1 MRINQPGMGRRALLA
16 EGTAKAKA
24 QRRERPWHSPG
35 VEGRPLH
42 VLSKGESRAG
52 GTMWNMQGFE
62 AGQGAGISSKRDGR
76 LPRILCRSR
85 TGGDFPLN
93 GVPGSSVEIGSER
106 GKREKQGGNQG
117 ATVTWLTS
125 LLLESLIQWGLPW
138 EAFSVSRLFSHTA
151 PIALPLK
158 TNYKGLLIICLLV
171 CLPDRL

>member
-1 MRINQPGMGRRALLA
+1 MGRRALLA

-24 QRRERPWHSPG
+24 QRRERPWHSPR

-52 GTMWNMQGFE
+52 GRMWNMQGFE
-62 AGQGAGISSKRDGR
+62 AGQGAGVSSKRDGR

-117 ATVTWLTS
+117 ATATSLTS
-125 LLLESLIQWGLPW
+125 APPGIFDSMRPALGGFLCVPAFLPH
-138 EAFSVSRLFSHTA
+138 SSNSTSIKNQLQGIVNNLFT
-151 PIALPLK
+151 
-158 TNYKGLLIICLLV
+158 CLS
-171 CLPDRL
+171 P